1 MQLDSRRIIEKAFER
16 KMPWNGGHSW
26 LEIQLEKKNYNK
38 AKLRSRNINN
48 EKNSQLDLVS
58 DCVLHRAIAATVFI
72 IVWHHLNNGTIKSL
86 WSREW
91 KIIPI
96 TFSKANQ
103 ERGEFEKEGRFLRKL
118 HGRVGGI
125 LTSIS
130 AQPSQLIH
138 VALNWLILIKR
149 SINSYLSRNL
159 FFKR

>member
-1 MQLDSRRIIEKAFER
+1 MKWWSFLTRDSTRE
-16 KMPWNGGHSW
+16 
-26 LEIQLEKKNYNK
+26 KNYNK

-130 AQPSQLIH
+130 TQHSQLIH